1 MKDKM
6 ENKVKIAAV
15 SEDGVTI
22 SQHFGRAPFYV
33 IVTVE
38 EGKIVSRQMRDKMGH
53 AQFAGEPHAEEAH
66 GADPRGH
73 GFDAGAQ
80 SRHARMAAA
89 IADCQV
95 LLARGM
101 GAGAY
106 ESMRQSGIRPIITD
120 IASIDEAVQAYL
132 AGRLVD
138 HTEWLH

>member
-1 MKDKM
+1 
-6 ENKVKIAAV
+6 
-15 SEDGVTI
+15 
-22 SQHFGRAPFYV
+22 
-33 IVTVE
+33 
-38 EGKIVSRQMRDKMGH
+38 
-53 AQFAGEPHAEEAH
+53 
-66 GADPRGH
+66 
-73 GFDAGAQ
+73 
-80 SRHARMAAA
+80 MAAA